1 MCVKIPE
8 ELYRRLKKAAKSAGY
23 DDVDKYVVDLLER
36 VLADDEE
43 ITRRLRSWGYA

>member
-8 ELYRRLKKAAKSAGY
+8 ELYQRLKRAAESAGY

-36 VLADDEE
+36 VLAEEEE
-43 ITRRLRSWGYA
+43 ITKRLRSWGYA